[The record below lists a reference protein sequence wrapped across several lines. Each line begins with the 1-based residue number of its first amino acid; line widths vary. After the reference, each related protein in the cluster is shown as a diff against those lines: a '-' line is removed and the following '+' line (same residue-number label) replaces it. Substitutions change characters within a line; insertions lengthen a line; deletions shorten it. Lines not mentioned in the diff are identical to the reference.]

1 MIQSVIGLDYT
12 SIPNIEGKRN
22 MKITEQHKLM
32 FQSYLRSCLASVL
45 AVVATGNYALDDLV
59 KALLAAALPP
69 LLRWAN
75 PNDQAFGRTK

>member
-1 MIQSVIGLDYT
+1 
-12 SIPNIEGKRN
+12 

-45 AVVATGNYALDDLV
+45 AVIATGNYAPDDLG

-69 LLRWAN
+69 IIRWAN
-75 PNDQAFGRTK
+75 PKDESFGRTKSNGE